1 MYRICVDRKRKWARK
16 EKERGKTQLVRQN
29 PQRDNRPSSYHST
42 VSREHKVAALY
53 PPHCLCLAIRKLL
66 SVLCACVFVRARAC
80 VCDLRVCMCAC
91 VCIVAFRYLRFL
103 VSQNSFDGRC
113 SNERERTSANE
124 RGVTIQRFFPTF
136 CVRVFFCISFLLLAD
151 FCEKSNSSSRI
162 GRIYLASFAPFYAP
176 IDRRLHYGWLMITVV
191 DIDDT
196 DKNIGKTNEWRERK
210 KKKSCKKYHWHP
222 EIRNF
227 FDLNIRLAYNDL
239 IKIIFNEYIFKI
251 S

>member
-1 MYRICVDRKRKWARK
+1 MDVAQTS
-16 EKERGKTQLVRQN
+16 EREQAQT
-29 PQRDNRPSSYHST
+29 
-42 VSREHKVAALY
+42 
-53 PPHCLCLAIRKLL
+53 
-66 SVLCACVFVRARAC
+66 
-80 VCDLRVCMCAC
+80 
-91 VCIVAFRYLRFL
+91 
-103 VSQNSFDGRC
+103 
-113 SNERERTSANE
+113 NERNYSEILSDFLRTC
-124 RGVTIQRFFPTF
+124 FFF
-136 CVRVFFCISFLLLAD
+136 FFCISFLLAD

-191 DIDDT
+191 DTDDM